1 MKLLNKVKPHSTL
14 NYVLNIID
22 GTFFSFALVF
32 ISFNTILPV
41 FIRKLGGSNLVISFI
56 PFILTLGVSLPQ
68 LFIANYTE
76 KLDKKKPMVAYF
88 GIGQRLPWIIMA
100 AGCVLLGKNNAS
112 LLIFIT
118 LMMVS
123 VYALSSGFL
132 IPAWFDMFTRIVPVT
147 LRGRVM
153 SIRMVIAQL
162 LGIVGALSATKI
174 LNDIAY
180 PYNYALLFL
189 ICSGFMVMSF
199 LFFLTIAEPVEK
211 KKTPNRDMLSFLLS
225 VPIILKED
233 KNYRNFIIS
242 RGLSDLATSVT
253 AFYSIY
259 AINHFRLSEGYAGIF
274 TTISSIAFVVANLT
288 FGFLGDRK
296 GHKLNLSIGLGAT
309 ILIGI
314 IAVFTDN
321 LYLYLIIFMLAS
333 VAQGAKDVSM
343 NSLTVEFCSPEK
355 VPTYIALSSVIIV
368 PVSLIVL
375 AMGSIAD
382 LFGYKPLFI
391 IALISA
397 SLGSFIMSRVKD
409 PRKV

>member
-1 MKLLNKVKPHSTL
+1 
-14 NYVLNIID
+14 
-22 GTFFSFALVF
+22 
-32 ISFNTILPV
+32 
-41 FIRKLGGSNLVISFI
+41 
-56 PFILTLGVSLPQ
+56 
-68 LFIANYTE
+68 
-76 KLDKKKPMVAYF
+76 
-88 GIGQRLPWIIMA
+88 
-100 AGCVLLGKNNAS
+100 
-112 LLIFIT
+112 
-118 LMMVS
+118 
-123 VYALSSGFL
+123 
-132 IPAWFDMFTRIVPVT
+132 MFTRIVPVT

-162 LGIVGALSATKI
+162 IGIVGALSATKI

-199 LFFLTIAEPVEK
+199 IFFLTIAEPVEK
-211 KKTPNRDMLSFLLS
+211 RKTQNRDMLSFLLS
-225 VPIILKED
+225 IPIILKED

-242 RGLSDLATSVT
+242 RGLSDLATSAT

-259 AINHFRLSEGYAGIF
+259 AISHFKLTEGYAGIF
-274 TTISSIAFVVANLT
+274 TTISSIAFVIANLA

-309 ILIGI
+309 ILIGV

-321 LYLYLIIFMLAS
+321 LYIYLIIFVLTS

-375 AMGSIAD
+375 GMGSIAD
-382 LFGYKPLFI
+382 LFGYKSLFT

-397 SLGSFIMSRVKD
+397 SLAAFIMSRVKD
-409 PRKV
+409 PRKVTGSSHISA